1 MESTLNYYFN
11 FDMYARSP
19 NFYFKNHDRINTCFG
34 TLLTLIYIVVSLTL
48 FIYQL
53 IMTIQRKNFKV
64 YDSTIYG
71 QEMPFIDLNSN
82 TLYFAFG
89 LEDPQTMNRFID
101 DSIYVAKIVF
111 VDKAKINDELVT
123 VYQQNLD
130 FEKCNVI
137 NFGENYQHLFLE
149 DELNNSYC
157 LKKFERNLTLAG
169 GYKYERFSY
178 IRIRIYPCVN
188 STENNFTCKS
198 QEEIDRFM
206 SSGYF
211 SIILKDI
218 GLNPS
223 NYSIPVLPTLQDLYT
238 TIDKRI
244 YKNYILN
251 LGVTEIHTDIG
262 LFQEKIKTQKY
273 LQFRKEME
281 TFTFRNEEEYYQ
293 GKSVIIA
300 QLKLDDNINVQT
312 RSYVKIPEIFSTIGG
327 YMQLMNTAFLL
338 FSIIVNKFNLELK
351 ILNSIFKFN
360 LKKKKIIMKLQKL
373 NDWEDMRVS
382 SIHSPTVNFKKMT
395 NISHRLDLLDNKSKN
410 SLIKENEINNISYLN
425 LSENKN
431 DAENKSKSIIL
442 KKIKRKSNALPFEN
456 SKMEHSN
463 KISKKNLNLNLR
475 NTQNHHKENGT
486 NYNLLNSKKN
496 NFFNEM
502 SYKDFNDNI
511 ELNMFD
517 YCCCHLIHEKRHKI
531 IELYNIANSFYRKKL
546 DVINVFNLLLL
557 TEKNLM
563 KNNNEF
569 VYSINEELDK
579 KKLKIYGKY

>member
-463 KISKKNLNLNLR
+463 KISKNNLNLNLR
-475 NTQNHHKENGT
+475 NTQDHHKENGT
-486 NYNLLNSKKN
+486 NHNLLNSKKN

-502 SYKDFNDNI
+502 NYKDFNDNI

-546 DVINVFNLLLL
+546 DVVNVFNLLLL

-569 VYSINEELDK
+569 VYSINEELDNTFAPK
-579 KKLKIYGKY
+579 K

>member
-238 TIDKRI
+238 TIDKKI

-395 NISHRLDLLDNKSKN
+395 NISRHLDLLDNKSKN

-463 KISKKNLNLNLR
+463 KISKNNLNLNLR

-569 VYSINEELDK
+569 VYSINEELDNTFAPK
-579 KKLKIYGKY
+579 K

>member
-1 MESTLNYYFN
+1 MKNTLNYYFN

-34 TLLTLIYIVVSLTL
+34 TLLTLVYIIVSLTL
-48 FIYQL
+48 FIYHS
-53 IMTIQRKNFKV
+53 IITIQRKNFKV
-64 YDSTIYG
+64 HDSTIYG

-82 TLYFAFG
+82 ILYFAFG
-89 LEDPQTMNRFID
+89 LEDPLTMNRFID
-101 DSIYVAKIVF
+101 DSIYIPKIVF

-123 VYQQNLD
+123 VYQQNLEI
-130 FEKCNVI
+130 EKCNVI

-157 LKKFERNLTLAG
+157 LKKFEQNLTLAG

-188 STENNFTCKS
+188 SSENNFSCKS
-198 QEEIDRFM
+198 QEEIDHFM

-218 GLNPS
+218 GLNPA
-223 NYSIPVLPTLQDLYT
+223 NYSIPVIPTLQDLYT

-262 LFQEKIKTQKY
+262 LFQEDIKTQKY

-312 RSYVKIPEIFSTIGG
+312 RSYIKIPEIFSTIGG

-338 FSIIVNKFNLELK
+338 LTIIVNKFNLELK
-351 ILNSIFKFN
+351 IINSIFKFN
-360 LKKKKIIMKLQKL
+360 LKKKKLIMKLQKL
-373 NDWEDMRVS
+373 NDYDDLHIS
-382 SIHSPTVNFKKMT
+382 NISNIHTPVVNFKKMT
-395 NISHRLDLLDNKSKN
+395 NITQHLDLLDNKSKN
-410 SLIKENEINNISYLN
+410 SLMKENEINNISLLN
-425 LSENKN
+425 FSEDKNELDNNNKN
-431 DAENKSKSIIL
+431 KITIL
-442 KKIKRKSNALPFEN
+442 KKHKRKSNALPIEN
-456 SKMEHSN
+456 SKMEN
-463 KISKKNLNLNLR
+463 TKDKMSKKNLRLS
-475 NTQNHHKENGT
+475 QDHIKENGT
-486 NYNLLNSKKN
+486 NFNKKN
-496 NFFNEM
+496 IFNEL
-502 SYKDFNDNI
+502 SYKDFNDKI

-517 YCCCHLIHEKRHKI
+517 YCCCHLVYEKRHKI
-531 IELYNIANSFYRKKL
+531 IELFNITNSFYRKKL
-546 DVINVFNLLLL
+546 DVVNVFNLLLL
-557 TEKNLM
+557 IEKNLL
-563 KNNNEF
+563 KNNSEF
-569 VYSINEELDK
+569 VHTINEELENTFGPK
-579 KKLKIYGKY
+579 K

>member
-149 DELNNSYC
+149 DELSNSYC

-338 FSIIVNKFNLELK
+338 LSIIVNKFNLELK

-395 NISHRLDLLDNKSKN
+395 NISHHLDLLDNKSKN

-442 KKIKRKSNALPFEN
+442 KKIKRKSNELPFEN

-475 NTQNHHKENGT
+475 NTQDHHKENGT

-502 SYKDFNDNI
+502 NYKDFNDNI

-546 DVINVFNLLLL
+546 DVVNVFNLLLL

-569 VYSINEELDK
+569 VYSINEELDNTFAPK
-579 KKLKIYGKY
+579 K

>member
-19 NFYFKNHDRINTCFG
+19 NFYFKNHDRINPCFG

-338 FSIIVNKFNLELK
+338 LSIIVNKFNLELK

-395 NISHRLDLLDNKSKN
+395 NISRHLDLLDNKSKN

-463 KISKKNLNLNLR
+463 KISKNNLNLNLR

-569 VYSINEELDK
+569 VYSINEELDNTFAPK
-579 KKLKIYGKY
+579 K

>member
-1 MESTLNYYFN
+1 MENTLNYYFN

-34 TLLTLIYIVVSLTL
+34 TLLTLVYIIVSLTL
-48 FIYQL
+48 FIYHS
-53 IMTIQRKNFKV
+53 IITIQRKNFKV
-64 YDSTIYG
+64 HDSTIYG

-82 TLYFAFG
+82 ILYFAFG
-89 LEDPQTMNRFID
+89 LEDPLTMNRFID
-101 DSIYVAKIVF
+101 DSIYIPKIVF

-123 VYQQNLD
+123 VYQQNLEI
-130 FEKCNVI
+130 EKCNVI
-137 NFGENYQHLFLE
+137 NFGENYQHLFIE

-157 LKKFERNLTLAG
+157 LKKFEQNLTLAG

-188 STENNFTCKS
+188 SSENNFSCKS
-198 QEEIDRFM
+198 QEEIDHFM

-218 GLNPS
+218 GLNPA
-223 NYSIPVLPTLQDLYT
+223 NYSIPVIPTLQDLYT

-262 LFQEKIKTQKY
+262 LFQENIKTQKY

-312 RSYVKIPEIFSTIGG
+312 RSYIKIPEIFSTIGG

-338 FSIIVNKFNLELK
+338 LTLIVNKFNLELK
-351 ILNSIFKFN
+351 IINSIFKFN
-360 LKKKKIIMKLQKL
+360 LKKKKLIMKLQKL
-373 NDWEDMRVS
+373 NDYDDLHISNISNIHTPVS
-382 SIHSPTVNFKKMT
+382 NFKKMT
-395 NISHRLDLLDNKSKN
+395 NITQHLDLLDNKSKN
-410 SLIKENEINNISYLN
+410 SLMKENEINNISLLN
-425 LSENKN
+425 FSENKN
-431 DAENKSKSIIL
+431 ELDNKNKNKITIL
-442 KKIKRKSNALPFEN
+442 KKHKRKSNALPIEN
-456 SKMEHSN
+456 SKIENTKDKM
-463 KISKKNLNLNLR
+463 SKKNLRLS
-475 NTQNHHKENGT
+475 QEHIKENGT
-486 NYNLLNSKKN
+486 NFNKK
-496 NFFNEM
+496 NFFNEL
-502 SYKDFNDNI
+502 SYKDFNDKI

-517 YCCCHLIHEKRHKI
+517 YCCCHLVYEKRHKI
-531 IELYNIANSFYRKKL
+531 IELFNITNSFYRKKL
-546 DVINVFNLLLL
+546 DVVNVFNLLLL
-557 TEKNLM
+557 IEKNLL
-563 KNNNEF
+563 KNNSEF
-569 VYSINEELDK
+569 VHTINEELENTFGPK
-579 KKLKIYGKY
+579 K

>member
-1 MESTLNYYFN
+1 MKNTLNYYFN

-34 TLLTLIYIVVSLTL
+34 TLLTLVYIIVSLTL
-48 FIYQL
+48 FIYHS
-53 IMTIQRKNFKV
+53 IITIQRKNFKV
-64 YDSTIYG
+64 HDSTIYG

-82 TLYFAFG
+82 ILYFAFG
-89 LEDPQTMNRFID
+89 LEDPLTMNRFID
-101 DSIYVAKIVF
+101 DSIYIPKIVF

-123 VYQQNLD
+123 VYQQNLEI
-130 FEKCNVI
+130 EKCKVI

-157 LKKFERNLTLAG
+157 LKKFEQNLTLAG

-188 STENNFTCKS
+188 SSENNFSCKS
-198 QEEIDRFM
+198 QEEIDHFM

-218 GLNPS
+218 GLNTA
-223 NYSIPVLPTLQDLYT
+223 NYSIPVIPTLQDLYT

-262 LFQEKIKTQKY
+262 LFQEDIKTQKY

-312 RSYVKIPEIFSTIGG
+312 RSYIKIPEIFSTIGG

-338 FSIIVNKFNLELK
+338 LTIIVNKFNLELK
-351 ILNSIFKFN
+351 IINSIFKFN
-360 LKKKKIIMKLQKL
+360 LKKKKLIMKLQKL
-373 NDWEDMRVS
+373 NDYDDLHIS
-382 SIHSPTVNFKKMT
+382 NISNIHTPVVNFKKMT
-395 NISHRLDLLDNKSKN
+395 NITQHLDLLDNKSKN
-410 SLIKENEINNISYLN
+410 SLMKENEINNISLLN
-425 LSENKN
+425 FSEDKNELDNNNKN
-431 DAENKSKSIIL
+431 KITIL
-442 KKIKRKSNALPFEN
+442 KKHKRKSNALPIEN
-456 SKMEHSN
+456 SKMEN
-463 KISKKNLNLNLR
+463 AKDKMSKKNLRLS
-475 NTQNHHKENGT
+475 QDHIKENGT
-486 NYNLLNSKKN
+486 NFNKKN
-496 NFFNEM
+496 IFNEL
-502 SYKDFNDNI
+502 SYKDFNDKI
-511 ELNMFD
+511 ELNMLD
-517 YCCCHLIHEKRHKI
+517 YCCCHLVYEKRHKI
-531 IELYNIANSFYRKKL
+531 IELYNITNSFFRKKL
-546 DVINVFNLLLL
+546 DVVNVFNLLLL
-557 TEKNLM
+557 IEKNLL
-563 KNNNEF
+563 KNNSEF
-569 VYSINEELDK
+569 VHTINEELENTFEPK
-579 KKLKIYGKY
+579 K

>member
-373 NDWEDMRVS
+373 NDWEDMRIS

-395 NISHRLDLLDNKSKN
+395 NISRHLDLLDNKSKN

-463 KISKKNLNLNLR
+463 KISKNNLNLNLR
-475 NTQNHHKENGT
+475 NTQDHHKENGT
-486 NYNLLNSKKN
+486 NHNLLNSKKN

-569 VYSINEELDK
+569 VYSINEELDNTFAPK
-579 KKLKIYGKY
+579 K

>member
-1 MESTLNYYFN
+1 MENTLNYYFN

-34 TLLTLIYIVVSLTL
+34 TLLTLVYIIVSLTL
-48 FIYQL
+48 FIYHS
-53 IMTIQRKNFKV
+53 IITIQRKNFKV
-64 YDSTIYG
+64 HDSTIYG

-82 TLYFAFG
+82 ILYFAFG
-89 LEDPQTMNRFID
+89 LEDPLTMNRFID
-101 DSIYVAKIVF
+101 DSIYIPKIVF

-123 VYQQNLD
+123 VYQQNLEI
-130 FEKCNVI
+130 EKCKVI

-157 LKKFERNLTLAG
+157 LKKFEQNLTLAG

-188 STENNFTCKS
+188 SSENNFSCKS
-198 QEEIDRFM
+198 QEEIDHFM

-218 GLNPS
+218 GLNPA
-223 NYSIPVLPTLQDLYT
+223 NYSIPVIPTLQDLYT

-262 LFQEKIKTQKY
+262 LFQEDIKTQKY

-312 RSYVKIPEIFSTIGG
+312 RSYIKIPEIFSTIGG

-338 FSIIVNKFNLELK
+338 LTIIVNKFNLELK
-351 ILNSIFKFN
+351 IINSIFKFN
-360 LKKKKIIMKLQKL
+360 LKKKKLIMKLQKL
-373 NDWEDMRVS
+373 NDYDDLHIS
-382 SIHSPTVNFKKMT
+382 NISNIHTPVVNFKKMK
-395 NISHRLDLLDNKSKN
+395 NITQHLDLLDNKSKN
-410 SLIKENEINNISYLN
+410 SLMKENEINNISLLN
-425 LSENKN
+425 FSEDKNELDNNNKN
-431 DAENKSKSIIL
+431 KITIL
-442 KKIKRKSNALPFEN
+442 KKHKRKSNALPIEN
-456 SKMEHSN
+456 SKMEN
-463 KISKKNLNLNLR
+463 TKDKMSKKNLRLS
-475 NTQNHHKENGT
+475 QDHIKENGT
-486 NYNLLNSKKN
+486 NFNKKN
-496 NFFNEM
+496 IFNEL
-502 SYKDFNDNI
+502 SYKDFNDKI

-517 YCCCHLIHEKRHKI
+517 YCCCHLVYEKRHKI
-531 IELYNIANSFYRKKL
+531 IELFNITNSFYRKKL
-546 DVINVFNLLLL
+546 DVVNVFNLLLL
-557 TEKNLM
+557 IEKNLL
-563 KNNNEF
+563 KNNSEF
-569 VYSINEELDK
+569 VHTINEELENTFGPK
-579 KKLKIYGKY
+579 K

>member
-1 MESTLNYYFN
+1 MEKKLNYYLN
-11 FDMYARSP
+11 FDIYARSP
-19 NFYFKNHDRINTCFG
+19 NFYFKKHDKIDTCFG
-34 TLLTLIYIVVSLTL
+34 TLLTLVYIIVSLTL
-48 FIYQL
+48 FIYQS
-53 IMTIQRKNFKV
+53 IITIQRKNFKV

-82 TLYFAFG
+82 ILYFAFG
-89 LEDPQTMNRFID
+89 LEDPRTMSRFID
-101 DSIYVAKIVF
+101 DSIYVPKIVF

-123 VYQQNLD
+123 VYQQNLEI
-130 FEKCNVI
+130 EKCKVI

-157 LKKFERNLTLAG
+157 LKKFEQNLTLAG

-188 STENNFTCKS
+188 SSENNFSCKS
-198 QEEIDRFM
+198 QEEIDHFM

-218 GLNPS
+218 GLNPA
-223 NYSIPVLPTLQDLYT
+223 NYSIPVIPTLQDLYT

-262 LFQEKIKTQKY
+262 LFQENIKTQKY

-312 RSYVKIPEIFSTIGG
+312 RSYIKIPEIFSTIGG

-338 FSIIVNKFNLELK
+338 LTIVVNKFNFELK
-351 ILNSIFKFN
+351 IINSIFKFN
-360 LKKKKIIMKLQKL
+360 LKKKKLIMKLQKL
-373 NDWEDMRVS
+373 NDYDDLHIS
-382 SIHSPTVNFKKMT
+382 NISNIHTPVVNFKKMT
-395 NISHRLDLLDNKSKN
+395 NIAQHLDLLDNKSKN
-410 SLIKENEINNISYLN
+410 SLMKENEINNISLLN
-425 LSENKN
+425 FSENKKDLDN
-431 DAENKSKSIIL
+431 NNKNKITIL
-442 KKIKRKSNALPFEN
+442 KKHKRKSNALPIEN
-456 SKMEHSN
+456 SKIENTKDKM
-463 KISKKNLNLNLR
+463 SKKNLRLS
-475 NTQNHHKENGT
+475 QDHIKENGT
-486 NYNLLNSKKN
+486 NFNKKN
-496 NFFNEM
+496 IFNEL
-502 SYKDFNDNI
+502 SYKDFNDKI

-517 YCCCHLIHEKRHKI
+517 YCCCHLVYEKRHKI
-531 IELYNIANSFYRKKL
+531 IELYNITNSFYRKKL
-546 DVINVFNLLLL
+546 DVVNVFNLLLL
-557 TEKNLM
+557 IEKNLL
-563 KNNNEF
+563 KNNSEF
-569 VYSINEELDK
+569 VHTINEELENTFGPK
-579 KKLKIYGKY
+579 K

>member
-395 NISHRLDLLDNKSKN
+395 NISRHLDLLDNKSKN

-475 NTQNHHKENGT
+475 NTQDHHKENGT

-569 VYSINEELDK
+569 VYSINEELDNTFAPK
-579 KKLKIYGKY
+579 K

>member
-395 NISHRLDLLDNKSKN
+395 NISRHLDLLDNKSKN

-463 KISKKNLNLNLR
+463 KISKNNLNLNLR
-475 NTQNHHKENGT
+475 NTQDHHKENGT
-486 NYNLLNSKKN
+486 NHNLLNSKKN

-557 TEKNLM
+557 TEKNLV

-569 VYSINEELDK
+569 VYSINEELDNTFAPK
-579 KKLKIYGKY
+579 K

>member
-238 TIDKRI
+238 TIDKKI

-338 FSIIVNKFNLELK
+338 FSIIVNKFNLELE

-463 KISKKNLNLNLR
+463 KISKKKLNLNLR
-475 NTQNHHKENGT
+475 NTQDHHKENGT

-502 SYKDFNDNI
+502 NYKDFNDNI

-546 DVINVFNLLLL
+546 DVVNVFNLLLL

-569 VYSINEELDK
+569 VYSINEELDNTFAPK
-579 KKLKIYGKY
+579 K

>member
-1 MESTLNYYFN
+1 MENKLNYYFN
-11 FDMYARSP
+11 FDMFASSP

-34 TLLTLIYIVVSLTL
+34 TLLTLVYIIVSLTL
-48 FIYQL
+48 FIYHSV
-53 IMTIQRKNFKV
+53 ITIQRKNFKV

-82 TLYFAFG
+82 ILYFAFG

-101 DSIYVAKIVF
+101 DSIYVPKIVF

-123 VYQQNLD
+123 VYQQNLEI
-130 FEKCNVI
+130 EKCNVI

-157 LKKFERNLTLAG
+157 LKKFEQNLTLAG

-188 STENNFTCKS
+188 SSENNFSCKS
-198 QEEIDRFM
+198 QEEIDHFM

-251 LGVTEIHTDIG
+251 LGVTEIQTDIG
-262 LFQEKIKTQKY
+262 LFQESIKTQKY

-300 QLKLDDNINVQT
+300 QLKLDDKINVQT
-312 RSYVKIPEIFSTIGG
+312 RSYIKIPEIFSTIGG

-338 FSIIVNKFNLELK
+338 LTLIVNKFNLELN
-351 ILNSIFKFN
+351 IINSIFKFN
-360 LKKKKIIMKLQKL
+360 LKKKKLIMKLQKL
-373 NDWEDMRVS
+373 NDFEDLYIS
-382 SIHSPTVNFKKMT
+382 NIQTPIVNFKKMT
-395 NISHRLDLLDNKSKN
+395 NISQHLDLTDNKNKN
-410 SLIKENEINNISYLN
+410 NLMKENEINHISLLN
-425 LSENKN
+425 LPENKKDFDKN
-431 DAENKSKSIIL
+431 NNNNNKSKIKIL
-442 KKIKRKSNALPFEN
+442 KKNKRNSKNILTIEN
-456 SKMEHSN
+456 SKVEHT
-463 KISKKNLNLNLR
+463 KEKLSKKNLR
-475 NTQNHHKENGT
+475 FTQEQLKENGT
-486 NYNLLNSKKN
+486 NFNKKN
-496 NFFNEM
+496 IYNEL
-502 SYKDFNDNI
+502 SYKDFNDKL

-517 YCCCHLIHEKRHKI
+517 YCCCHLVYEKRHKI
-531 IELYNIANSFYRKKL
+531 IELFNITNLFLRKKL
-546 DVINVFNLLLL
+546 DVVNVFNLLLL
-557 TEKNLM
+557 IEKNLLR
-563 KNNNEF
+563 NTNEF
-569 VYSINEELDK
+569 VYSMNEELENTFNPK
-579 KKLKIYGKY
+579 N

>member
-1 MESTLNYYFN
+1 MEKKLNYYLN
-11 FDMYARSP
+11 FDIYARSP
-19 NFYFKNHDRINTCFG
+19 NFYFKKHDKIDTCFG
-34 TLLTLIYIVVSLTL
+34 TLLTLVYIIVSLTL
-48 FIYQL
+48 FIYQS
-53 IMTIQRKNFKV
+53 IITIQRKNFKV

-82 TLYFAFG
+82 ILYFAFG
-89 LEDPQTMNRFID
+89 LEDPRTMSRFID
-101 DSIYVAKIVF
+101 DSIYVPKIVF

-123 VYQQNLD
+123 VYQQNLE

-157 LKKFERNLTLAG
+157 LKKFDQNLTLAG

-188 STENNFTCKS
+188 STENNFSCKS

-262 LFQEKIKTQKY
+262 LFQESIKKQKY
-273 LQFRKEME
+273 LQFRKGME
-281 TFTFRNEEEYYQ
+281 TFTFRDEEEYYQ

-312 RSYVKIPEIFSTIGG
+312 RSYIKIPEIFSSIGG
-327 YMQLMNTAFLL
+327 YMQLMNTAFILL
-338 FSIIVNKFNLELK
+338 SLIINKFNLELT

-360 LKKKKIIMKLQKL
+360 LKKKKIILKLNKL
-373 NDWEDMRVS
+373 NDFEDS
-382 SIHSPTVNFKKMT
+382 HTSNFQSPIINFKKMT
-395 NISHRLDLLDNKSKN
+395 NIIHHLDLLDNKSKN
-410 SLIKENEINNISYLN
+410 SLIKESDMNNTSLLK

-431 DAENKSKSIIL
+431 ELENKNKNTIV
-442 KKIKRKSNALPFEN
+442 KRVKRKSNALSVDN
-456 SKMEHSN
+456 SKIELSKDKM
-463 KISKKNLNLNLR
+463 SKKKDKNVHEYN
-475 NTQNHHKENGT
+475 KENGT
-486 NYNLLNSKKN
+486 INLFNVKKN
-496 NFFNEM
+496 NIFKEF
-502 SYKDFNDNI
+502 SYKDFNDSI

-517 YCCCHLIHEKRHKI
+517 YCCCYLTPKNRHKI
-531 IELYNIANSFYRKKL
+531 IKLYNIANSFYRKKL
-546 DVINVFNLLLL
+546 DVVNVFNLLLL
-557 TEKNLM
+557 IEKKLLK
-563 KNNNEF
+563 KNSEF
-569 VYSINEELDK
+569 VYSFNEELDNTFSPK
-579 KKLKIYGKY
+579 K

>member
-1 MESTLNYYFN
+1 MENTLNYYFN

-34 TLLTLIYIVVSLTL
+34 TLLTLVYIIVSLTL
-48 FIYQL
+48 FIYHS
-53 IMTIQRKNFKV
+53 IITIQRKNFKV
-64 YDSTIYG
+64 HDSTIYG

-82 TLYFAFG
+82 ILYFAFG
-89 LEDPQTMNRFID
+89 LEDPLTMNRFID
-101 DSIYVAKIVF
+101 DSIYIPKIVF

-123 VYQQNLD
+123 VYQQNLEI
-130 FEKCNVI
+130 EKCKVI

-157 LKKFERNLTLAG
+157 LKKFEQNLTLAG

-188 STENNFTCKS
+188 SSENNFSCKS
-198 QEEIDRFM
+198 QEEIDHFM

-218 GLNPS
+218 GLNPA
-223 NYSIPVLPTLQDLYT
+223 NYSIPVIPTLQDLYT

-262 LFQEKIKTQKY
+262 LFQEDIKTQKY

-312 RSYVKIPEIFSTIGG
+312 RSYIKIPEIFSTIGG

-338 FSIIVNKFNLELK
+338 LTIIVNKFNLELK
-351 ILNSIFKFN
+351 IINSIFKFN
-360 LKKKKIIMKLQKL
+360 LKKKKLIMKLQKL
-373 NDWEDMRVS
+373 NDYDDLHIS
-382 SIHSPTVNFKKMT
+382 NISNIHTPVVNFKKMT
-395 NISHRLDLLDNKSKN
+395 NITQHLDLLDNKSKN
-410 SLIKENEINNISYLN
+410 SLMKENEINNISLLN
-425 LSENKN
+425 FSEDKNELDNNNKN
-431 DAENKSKSIIL
+431 KITIL
-442 KKIKRKSNALPFEN
+442 KKHKRKSNALPIEN
-456 SKMEHSN
+456 SKMEN
-463 KISKKNLNLNLR
+463 TKDKMSKKNLRLS
-475 NTQNHHKENGT
+475 QDHIKENGT
-486 NYNLLNSKKN
+486 NFNKK
-496 NFFNEM
+496 NFFNEL
-502 SYKDFNDNI
+502 SYKDFNDKI

-517 YCCCHLIHEKRHKI
+517 YCCCHLVYEKRHKI
-531 IELYNIANSFYRKKL
+531 IELYNITNSFFRKKL
-546 DVINVFNLLLL
+546 DVVNVFNLLLL
-557 TEKNLM
+557 IEKNLL
-563 KNNNEF
+563 KNNSEF
-569 VYSINEELDK
+569 VHTINEELENTFGPK
-579 KKLKIYGKY
+579 K

>member
-1 MESTLNYYFN
+1 MENTLNYYFN

-34 TLLTLIYIVVSLTL
+34 TLLTLVYIIVSLTL
-48 FIYQL
+48 FIYHS
-53 IMTIQRKNFKV
+53 IITIQRKNFKV
-64 YDSTIYG
+64 HDSTIYG

-82 TLYFAFG
+82 ILYFAFG
-89 LEDPQTMNRFID
+89 LEDPLTMNRFID
-101 DSIYVAKIVF
+101 DSIYIPKIVF

-123 VYQQNLD
+123 VYQQNLEI
-130 FEKCNVI
+130 EKCKVI

-157 LKKFERNLTLAG
+157 LKKFEQNLTLAG

-188 STENNFTCKS
+188 SSENNFSCKS
-198 QEEIDRFM
+198 QEEIDHFM

-218 GLNPS
+218 GLNPA
-223 NYSIPVLPTLQDLYT
+223 NYSIPVIPTLQDLYT

-262 LFQEKIKTQKY
+262 LFQENIKTQKY

-312 RSYVKIPEIFSTIGG
+312 RSYIKIPEIFSTIGG

-338 FSIIVNKFNLELK
+338 LTIIVNKFNLELK
-351 ILNSIFKFN
+351 IINSIFKFN
-360 LKKKKIIMKLQKL
+360 LKKKKLIMKLQKL
-373 NDWEDMRVS
+373 NDYDDLHIS
-382 SIHSPTVNFKKMT
+382 NISNIHTPVVNFKKMT
-395 NISHRLDLLDNKSKN
+395 NIAQHLDLLDNKSKN
-410 SLIKENEINNISYLN
+410 SLMKENEINNISLLN
-425 LSENKN
+425 FSEDKNELYNNNKN
-431 DAENKSKSIIL
+431 KITIL
-442 KKIKRKSNALPFEN
+442 KKHKRKSNALPIEN
-456 SKMEHSN
+456 SKMEN
-463 KISKKNLNLNLR
+463 TKDKMPKKNLRLS
-475 NTQNHHKENGT
+475 QDHIKENGT
-486 NYNLLNSKKN
+486 NFNKKN
-496 NFFNEM
+496 IFNEL
-502 SYKDFNDNI
+502 SYKDFNDKI

-517 YCCCHLIHEKRHKI
+517 YCCCHLVYEKRHKI
-531 IELYNIANSFYRKKL
+531 IELYNITNSFYRKKL
-546 DVINVFNLLLL
+546 DVVNVFNLLLL
-557 TEKNLM
+557 IEKNLL
-563 KNNNEF
+563 KNNSEF
-569 VYSINEELDK
+569 VHTINEELENTFGPK
-579 KKLKIYGKY
+579 K

>member
-1 MESTLNYYFN
+1 MENTLNYYFN

-34 TLLTLIYIVVSLTL
+34 TLLTLVYIIVSLTL
-48 FIYQL
+48 FIYHS
-53 IMTIQRKNFKV
+53 IITIQRKNFKV
-64 YDSTIYG
+64 HDSTIYG

-82 TLYFAFG
+82 ILYFAFG
-89 LEDPQTMNRFID
+89 LEDPLTMNRFID
-101 DSIYVAKIVF
+101 DSIYIPKIVF

-123 VYQQNLD
+123 VYQQNLEI
-130 FEKCNVI
+130 EKCKVI

-157 LKKFERNLTLAG
+157 LKKFEQNLTLAG

-188 STENNFTCKS
+188 SSENNFSCKS
-198 QEEIDRFM
+198 QEEIDHFM

-218 GLNPS
+218 GLNPA
-223 NYSIPVLPTLQDLYT
+223 NYSIPVIPTLQDLYT

-262 LFQEKIKTQKY
+262 LFQEDIKTQKY

-312 RSYVKIPEIFSTIGG
+312 RSYIKIPEIFSTIGG

-338 FSIIVNKFNLELK
+338 LTIIVNKFNLELK
-351 ILNSIFKFN
+351 IINSIFKFN
-360 LKKKKIIMKLQKL
+360 LKKKKLIMKLQKL
-373 NDWEDMRVS
+373 NDYDDLHIS
-382 SIHSPTVNFKKMT
+382 NISNIHTPVVNFKKMT
-395 NISHRLDLLDNKSKN
+395 NITQHLDLLDNKSKN
-410 SLIKENEINNISYLN
+410 SLMKENEINNISLLN
-425 LSENKN
+425 FSENKN
-431 DAENKSKSIIL
+431 DLDNNNKNKITIL
-442 KKIKRKSNALPFEN
+442 KKHKRKSNALPIEN
-456 SKMEHSN
+456 SIIENTKDKM
-463 KISKKNLNLNLR
+463 SKKNLRLS
-475 NTQNHHKENGT
+475 QDHIKENGT
-486 NYNLLNSKKN
+486 NFNKKN
-496 NFFNEM
+496 IFNEL
-502 SYKDFNDNI
+502 SYKDFNDKI

-517 YCCCHLIHEKRHKI
+517 YCCCHLVYEKRHKI
-531 IELYNIANSFYRKKL
+531 IELYNITNSFYRKKL
-546 DVINVFNLLLL
+546 DVVNVFNLLLL
-557 TEKNLM
+557 IEKNLL
-563 KNNNEF
+563 KNNSEF
-569 VYSINEELDK
+569 VHTINEELENTFGPK
-579 KKLKIYGKY
+579 K

>member
-463 KISKKNLNLNLR
+463 KISKNNLNLNLR

-569 VYSINEELDK
+569 VYSINEELDNTFAPK
-579 KKLKIYGKY
+579 K

>member
-1 MESTLNYYFN
+1 MENTLNYYFN

-34 TLLTLIYIVVSLTL
+34 TLLTLVYIIVSLTL
-48 FIYQL
+48 FIYHS
-53 IMTIQRKNFKV
+53 IITIQRKNFKV
-64 YDSTIYG
+64 HDSTIYG

-82 TLYFAFG
+82 ILYFAFG
-89 LEDPQTMNRFID
+89 LEDPLTMNRFID
-101 DSIYVAKIVF
+101 DSIYIPKIVF

-123 VYQQNLD
+123 VYQQNLEI
-130 FEKCNVI
+130 EKCKVI

-157 LKKFERNLTLAG
+157 LKKFEQNLTLAG

-188 STENNFTCKS
+188 SSENNFSCKS
-198 QEEIDRFM
+198 QEEIDHFM

-218 GLNPS
+218 GLNPA
-223 NYSIPVLPTLQDLYT
+223 NYSIPVIPTLQDLYT

-262 LFQEKIKTQKY
+262 LFQEDIKTQKY

-312 RSYVKIPEIFSTIGG
+312 RSYIKIPEIFSTIGG

-338 FSIIVNKFNLELK
+338 LTIIVNKFNLELK
-351 ILNSIFKFN
+351 IINSIFKFN
-360 LKKKKIIMKLQKL
+360 LKKKKLIMKLQKL
-373 NDWEDMRVS
+373 NDYDDLHIS
-382 SIHSPTVNFKKMT
+382 NISNIHTPVVNFKKMT
-395 NISHRLDLLDNKSKN
+395 NISQHLDLLDNKSKN
-410 SLIKENEINNISYLN
+410 SLMKENEINNISLLN
-425 LSENKN
+425 FSEDKNELDNNNKN
-431 DAENKSKSIIL
+431 KITIL
-442 KKIKRKSNALPFEN
+442 KKHKRKSNALPIEN
-456 SKMEHSN
+456 SKMEN
-463 KISKKNLNLNLR
+463 TKDKMPKKNLRLS
-475 NTQNHHKENGT
+475 QDHIKENGT
-486 NYNLLNSKKN
+486 NFNKK
-496 NFFNEM
+496 NFFNEL
-502 SYKDFNDNI
+502 SYKDFNDKI

-517 YCCCHLIHEKRHKI
+517 YCCCHLVYEKRHKI
-531 IELYNIANSFYRKKL
+531 IELYNITNSFYRKKL
-546 DVINVFNLLLL
+546 DVVNVFNLLLL
-557 TEKNLM
+557 IEKNLL
-563 KNNNEF
+563 KNNSEF
-569 VYSINEELDK
+569 VHTINEELENTFGPK
-579 KKLKIYGKY
+579 K

>member
-1 MESTLNYYFN
+1 MENTLNYYFN

-34 TLLTLIYIVVSLTL
+34 TLLTLVYIIVSLTL
-48 FIYQL
+48 FIYHS
-53 IMTIQRKNFKV
+53 IITIQRKNFKV
-64 YDSTIYG
+64 HDSTIYG

-82 TLYFAFG
+82 ILYFAFG
-89 LEDPQTMNRFID
+89 LEDPLTMNRFID
-101 DSIYVAKIVF
+101 DSIYIPKIVF

-123 VYQQNLD
+123 VYQQNLEI
-130 FEKCNVI
+130 EKCKVI

-157 LKKFERNLTLAG
+157 LKKFEQNLTLAG

-188 STENNFTCKS
+188 SSENNFSCKS
-198 QEEIDRFM
+198 QEEIDHFM

-218 GLNPS
+218 GLNPA
-223 NYSIPVLPTLQDLYT
+223 NYSIPVIPTLQDLYT

-262 LFQEKIKTQKY
+262 LFQEDIKTQKY

-312 RSYVKIPEIFSTIGG
+312 RSYIKIPEIFSTIGG

-338 FSIIVNKFNLELK
+338 LTIIVNKFNLELK
-351 ILNSIFKFN
+351 IINSIFKFN
-360 LKKKKIIMKLQKL
+360 LKKKKLIMKLQKL
-373 NDWEDMRVS
+373 NDYDDLHIS
-382 SIHSPTVNFKKMT
+382 NISNIHTPVVNFKKMT
-395 NISHRLDLLDNKSKN
+395 NITQHLDLLDNKSKN
-410 SLIKENEINNISYLN
+410 SLMKENEINNISLLN
-425 LSENKN
+425 FSEDKNELDNNNKN
-431 DAENKSKSIIL
+431 KITIL
-442 KKIKRKSNALPFEN
+442 KKHKRKSNALPIEN
-456 SKMEHSN
+456 SKIENTKDKM
-463 KISKKNLNLNLR
+463 SKKNLRLS
-475 NTQNHHKENGT
+475 QDHIKENGT
-486 NYNLLNSKKN
+486 NFNKKN
-496 NFFNEM
+496 IFNEL
-502 SYKDFNDNI
+502 SYKDFNDKI

-517 YCCCHLIHEKRHKI
+517 YCCCHLVYEKRHKI
-531 IELYNIANSFYRKKL
+531 IELYNITNSFYRKKL
-546 DVINVFNLLLL
+546 DVVNVFNLLLL
-557 TEKNLM
+557 IEKNLL
-563 KNNNEF
+563 KNNSEF
-569 VYSINEELDK
+569 VHTINEELENTFGPK
-579 KKLKIYGKY
+579 K

>member
-1 MESTLNYYFN
+1 MENTLNYYFN

-34 TLLTLIYIVVSLTL
+34 TLLTLVYIIVSLTL
-48 FIYQL
+48 FIYHS
-53 IMTIQRKNFKV
+53 IITIQRKNFKV
-64 YDSTIYG
+64 HDSTIYG

-82 TLYFAFG
+82 ILYFAFG
-89 LEDPQTMNRFID
+89 LEDPLTMNRFID
-101 DSIYVAKIVF
+101 DSIYIPKIVF

-123 VYQQNLD
+123 VYQQNLEI
-130 FEKCNVI
+130 EKCKVI

-157 LKKFERNLTLAG
+157 LKKFEQNLTLAG

-188 STENNFTCKS
+188 SSENNFSCKS
-198 QEEIDRFM
+198 QEEIDHFM

-218 GLNPS
+218 GLNPA
-223 NYSIPVLPTLQDLYT
+223 NYSIPVIPTLQDLYT

-262 LFQEKIKTQKY
+262 LFQEDIKTQKY

-312 RSYVKIPEIFSTIGG
+312 RSYIKIPEIFSTIGG

-338 FSIIVNKFNLELK
+338 LTIIVNKFNLELK
-351 ILNSIFKFN
+351 IINSIFKFN
-360 LKKKKIIMKLQKL
+360 LKKKKLIMKLQKL
-373 NDWEDMRVS
+373 NDYDDLHIS
-382 SIHSPTVNFKKMT
+382 NISNIHTPVVNFKKMT
-395 NISHRLDLLDNKSKN
+395 NITQHLDLLDNKSKN
-410 SLIKENEINNISYLN
+410 SLMKENEINNISLLN
-425 LSENKN
+425 FSENKN
-431 DAENKSKSIIL
+431 DIDNNNKNKITIL
-442 KKIKRKSNALPFEN
+442 KKHKRKSNALPIEN
-456 SKMEHSN
+456 SKMEN
-463 KISKKNLNLNLR
+463 TKDKMPKKNLRLS
-475 NTQNHHKENGT
+475 QDHIKENGT
-486 NYNLLNSKKN
+486 NFNKKN
-496 NFFNEM
+496 IFNEL
-502 SYKDFNDNI
+502 SYKDFNDKI

-517 YCCCHLIHEKRHKI
+517 YCCCHLVYEKRHKI
-531 IELYNIANSFYRKKL
+531 IELYNITNSFYRKKL
-546 DVINVFNLLLL
+546 DVVNVFNLLLL
-557 TEKNLM
+557 IEKNLL
-563 KNNNEF
+563 KNNSEF
-569 VYSINEELDK
+569 VHTINEELENTFGPK
-579 KKLKIYGKY
+579 K

>member
-1 MESTLNYYFN
+1 MENKLNYYIN
-11 FDMYARSP
+11 FDIYARSP
-19 NFYFKNHDRINTCFG
+19 NFYFKKHDKINTCFG
-34 TLLTLIYIVVSLTL
+34 TLLTLVYIIVSLTL
-48 FIYQL
+48 FIYQS
-53 IMTIQRKNFKV
+53 IITIQRKNFKV

-82 TLYFAFG
+82 MLYFAFG
-89 LEDPQTMNRFID
+89 LEDPQTMSRFID
-101 DSIYVAKIVF
+101 DSIYVPKIVF
-111 VDKAKINDELVT
+111 VDKSKINDELVT
-123 VYQQNLD
+123 VYQQNLE

-157 LKKFERNLTLAG
+157 LKKFDQNLTLAG

-188 STENNFTCKS
+188 STENNFSCKS

-262 LFQEKIKTQKY
+262 LFQESIKKQKY
-273 LQFRKEME
+273 LQFRKGME
-281 TFTFRNEEEYYQ
+281 TFTFRDEEEYYR

-312 RSYVKIPEIFSTIGG
+312 RSYIKIPEIFSSIGG
-327 YMQLMNTAFLL
+327 YMQLMNTAFILL
-338 FSIIVNKFNLELK
+338 SIIINKFDLELK

-360 LKKKKIIMKLQKL
+360 LKKKKIILKLNKL
-373 NDWEDMRVS
+373 NDFEDS
-382 SIHSPTVNFKKMT
+382 HSANLPSPVINFKKMT
-395 NISHRLDLLDNKSKN
+395 NIIHHLDLLDNRSKN
-410 SLIKENEINNISYLN
+410 SLIKESEMNNISLLK

-431 DAENKSKSIIL
+431 ELENKNKNTIV
-442 KKIKRKSNALPFEN
+442 KRVKRKSNALSVDN
-456 SKMEHSN
+456 SKIELSKDKM
-463 KISKKNLNLNLR
+463 SKKKDKNVNEFN
-475 NTQNHHKENGT
+475 KENGT
-486 NYNLLNSKKN
+486 INLINVKKN
-496 NFFNEM
+496 NIFKEF
-502 SYKDFNDNI
+502 SYKDFNDTI

-517 YCCCHLIHEKRHKI
+517 YCCCYVVPKDRYKI
-531 IELYNIANSFYRKKL
+531 IKLYNIANSFYRKKL
-546 DVINVFNLLLL
+546 DIVNVFNLLLL
-557 TEKNLM
+557 IEKKLLK
-563 KNNNEF
+563 KNSEF
-569 VYSINEELDK
+569 VYSFNEELDNTFSPK
-579 KKLKIYGKY
+579 K

>member
-1 MESTLNYYFN
+1 MENTLNYYFN

-34 TLLTLIYIVVSLTL
+34 TLLTLVYIIVSLTL
-48 FIYQL
+48 FIYHS
-53 IMTIQRKNFKV
+53 IITIQRKNFKV
-64 YDSTIYG
+64 HDSTIYG

-82 TLYFAFG
+82 ILYFAFG
-89 LEDPQTMNRFID
+89 LEDPLTMNRFID
-101 DSIYVAKIVF
+101 DSIYIPKIVF

-123 VYQQNLD
+123 VYQQNLEI
-130 FEKCNVI
+130 EKCKVI

-157 LKKFERNLTLAG
+157 LKKFEQNLTLAG

-188 STENNFTCKS
+188 SSENNFSCKS
-198 QEEIDRFM
+198 QEEIDHFM

-218 GLNPS
+218 GLNPA
-223 NYSIPVLPTLQDLYT
+223 NYSIPVIPTLQDLYT

-262 LFQEKIKTQKY
+262 LFQEDIKTQKY

-300 QLKLDDNINVQT
+300 QLKLEDNINVQT
-312 RSYVKIPEIFSTIGG
+312 RSYIKIPEIFSTVGG

-338 FSIIVNKFNLELK
+338 LTIIVNKFNLELK
-351 ILNSIFKFN
+351 IINSIFKFN
-360 LKKKKIIMKLQKL
+360 LKKKKLIMKLQKL
-373 NDWEDMRVS
+373 NDYDDLHIS
-382 SIHSPTVNFKKMT
+382 NISNIHTPVVNFKKMT
-395 NISHRLDLLDNKSKN
+395 NITQHLDLLDNKSKN
-410 SLIKENEINNISYLN
+410 SLIKENEINNISLLN
-425 LSENKN
+425 FSEDKNELDNNNKN
-431 DAENKSKSIIL
+431 KITIL
-442 KKIKRKSNALPFEN
+442 KKHKRKSNALPIEN
-456 SKMEHSN
+456 SKMEN
-463 KISKKNLNLNLR
+463 TKDKMSKKNLRLS
-475 NTQNHHKENGT
+475 QDHIKENGT
-486 NYNLLNSKKN
+486 NFNKK
-496 NFFNEM
+496 NFFNEL
-502 SYKDFNDNI
+502 SYKDFNDKI

-517 YCCCHLIHEKRHKI
+517 YCCCHLVYEKRHKI
-531 IELYNIANSFYRKKL
+531 IELYNITNSFYRKKL
-546 DVINVFNLLLL
+546 DVVNVFNLLLL
-557 TEKNLM
+557 IEKNLL
-563 KNNNEF
+563 KNNSEF
-569 VYSINEELDK
+569 VHTINEELENTFGPK
-579 KKLKIYGKY
+579 K

>member
-1 MESTLNYYFN
+1 MEKKLNYYLN
-11 FDMYARSP
+11 FDIYARSP
-19 NFYFKNHDRINTCFG
+19 NFYFKKHDKIDTCFG
-34 TLLTLIYIVVSLTL
+34 TLLTLVYIIVSLTL
-48 FIYQL
+48 FIYQS
-53 IMTIQRKNFKV
+53 IITIQRKNFKV

-82 TLYFAFG
+82 ILYFAFG
-89 LEDPQTMNRFID
+89 LEDPRTMSRFID
-101 DSIYVAKIVF
+101 DSIYVPKIVF

-123 VYQQNLD
+123 VYQQNLE

-157 LKKFERNLTLAG
+157 LKKFDQNLTLAG

-188 STENNFTCKS
+188 STENNFSCKS

-262 LFQEKIKTQKY
+262 LFQESIKKQKY
-273 LQFRKEME
+273 LQFRKGME
-281 TFTFRNEEEYYQ
+281 TFTFRDEEEYYQ

-312 RSYVKIPEIFSTIGG
+312 RSYIKIPEIFSSIGG
-327 YMQLMNTAFLL
+327 YMQLMNTAFILL
-338 FSIIVNKFNLELK
+338 SLIINKFNLELT

-360 LKKKKIIMKLQKL
+360 LKKKKIILKLNKL
-373 NDWEDMRVS
+373 NDFEDS
-382 SIHSPTVNFKKMT
+382 HTSNLQSPIINFKKMT
-395 NISHRLDLLDNKSKN
+395 NIIHHLDLLDNKSKN
-410 SLIKENEINNISYLN
+410 SLIKESDMNNISLLK

-431 DAENKSKSIIL
+431 ELENKNKNT
-442 KKIKRKSNALPFEN
+442 KRVKRKSNALSVDN
-456 SKMEHSN
+456 SKIELSKDKM
-463 KISKKNLNLNLR
+463 SKKKDKNVHEYN
-475 NTQNHHKENGT
+475 KENGT
-486 NYNLLNSKKN
+486 INLLNVKKN
-496 NFFNEM
+496 NIFKEF
-502 SYKDFNDNI
+502 SYKDFNDTI

-517 YCCCHLIHEKRHKI
+517 YCCCYLTPKNRHKI
-531 IELYNIANSFYRKKL
+531 IKLYNIANSFYRKKL
-546 DVINVFNLLLL
+546 DVVNVFNLLLL
-557 TEKNLM
+557 IEKKLLK
-563 KNNNEF
+563 KNSEF
-569 VYSINEELDK
+569 VYSFNEELDNTFSPK
-579 KKLKIYGKY
+579 K

>member
-149 DELNNSYC
+149 DELKNSYC

-338 FSIIVNKFNLELK
+338 LSIIVNKFNLELK

-395 NISHRLDLLDNKSKN
+395 NISHHLDLLDNKSKN

-463 KISKKNLNLNLR
+463 KISKKNLNLR
-475 NTQNHHKENGT
+475 NIQDHHKENGT

-546 DVINVFNLLLL
+546 DVVNVFNLLLL

-569 VYSINEELDK
+569 VYSINEELDNTFAPK
-579 KKLKIYGKY
+579 K

>member
-1 MESTLNYYFN
+1 MENTLNYYFN

-34 TLLTLIYIVVSLTL
+34 TLLTLVYIIVSLTL
-48 FIYQL
+48 FIYHS
-53 IMTIQRKNFKV
+53 IITIQRKNFKV
-64 YDSTIYG
+64 HDSTIYG

-82 TLYFAFG
+82 ILYFAFG
-89 LEDPQTMNRFID
+89 LEDPLTMNRFID
-101 DSIYVAKIVF
+101 DSIYIPKIVF

-123 VYQQNLD
+123 VYQQNLEI
-130 FEKCNVI
+130 EKCKVI

-157 LKKFERNLTLAG
+157 LKKFEQNLTLAG

-188 STENNFTCKS
+188 SSENNFSCKS
-198 QEEIDRFM
+198 QEEIDHFM

-218 GLNPS
+218 GLNPA
-223 NYSIPVLPTLQDLYT
+223 NYSIPVIPTLQDLYT

-262 LFQEKIKTQKY
+262 LFQEDIKTQKY

-312 RSYVKIPEIFSTIGG
+312 RSYIKIPEIFSTIGG

-338 FSIIVNKFNLELK
+338 LTIIVNKFNFELK
-351 ILNSIFKFN
+351 IINSIFKFN
-360 LKKKKIIMKLQKL
+360 LKKKKLIMKLQKL
-373 NDWEDMRVS
+373 NDYDDLHIS
-382 SIHSPTVNFKKMT
+382 NISNIHTPVVNFKKMT
-395 NISHRLDLLDNKSKN
+395 NITQHLDLLDNKSKN
-410 SLIKENEINNISYLN
+410 SLMKENEINNISLLN
-425 LSENKN
+425 FSEDKNELDNNNKN
-431 DAENKSKSIIL
+431 KITIL
-442 KKIKRKSNALPFEN
+442 KKHKRKSNALPIEN
-456 SKMEHSN
+456 SKMEN
-463 KISKKNLNLNLR
+463 TKDKMSKKNLRLS
-475 NTQNHHKENGT
+475 QDHIKENGT
-486 NYNLLNSKKN
+486 NFNKK
-496 NFFNEM
+496 NFFNEL
-502 SYKDFNDNI
+502 SYKDFNDKI

-517 YCCCHLIHEKRHKI
+517 YCCCHLVYEKRHKI
-531 IELYNIANSFYRKKL
+531 IELFNITNSFYRKKL
-546 DVINVFNLLLL
+546 DVVNVFNLLLL
-557 TEKNLM
+557 IEKNLL
-563 KNNNEF
+563 KNNSEF
-569 VYSINEELDK
+569 VHTINEELENTFGPK
-579 KKLKIYGKY
+579 K

>member
-395 NISHRLDLLDNKSKN
+395 NISHHLDLLDNKSKN

-463 KISKKNLNLNLR
+463 KISKNNLNLNLR
-475 NTQNHHKENGT
+475 NTQDHHKENGT
-486 NYNLLNSKKN
+486 NHNLLNSKKN

-546 DVINVFNLLLL
+546 DVVNVFNLLLL

-569 VYSINEELDK
+569 VYSINEELDNTFAPK
-579 KKLKIYGKY
+579 K

>member
-1 MESTLNYYFN
+1 MENTLNYYFN

-34 TLLTLIYIVVSLTL
+34 TLLTLVYIIVSLTL
-48 FIYQL
+48 FIYHS
-53 IMTIQRKNFKV
+53 IITIQRKNFKV
-64 YDSTIYG
+64 HDSTIYG

-82 TLYFAFG
+82 ILYFAFG
-89 LEDPQTMNRFID
+89 LEDPLTMNRFID
-101 DSIYVAKIVF
+101 DSIYIPKIVF

-123 VYQQNLD
+123 VYQQNLEI
-130 FEKCNVI
+130 EKCKVI

-157 LKKFERNLTLAG
+157 LKKFEQNLTLAG

-188 STENNFTCKS
+188 SSENNFSCKS
-198 QEEIDRFM
+198 QEEIDHFM

-218 GLNPS
+218 GLNPA
-223 NYSIPVLPTLQDLYT
+223 NYSIPVIPTLQDLYT

-262 LFQEKIKTQKY
+262 LFQEDIKTQKY

-312 RSYVKIPEIFSTIGG
+312 RSYIKIPEIFSTIGG

-338 FSIIVNKFNLELK
+338 LTIIVNKFNLELK
-351 ILNSIFKFN
+351 IINSIFKFN
-360 LKKKKIIMKLQKL
+360 LKKKKLIMKLQKL
-373 NDWEDMRVS
+373 NDYDDLHIS
-382 SIHSPTVNFKKMT
+382 NISNIHTPVVNFKKMT
-395 NISHRLDLLDNKSKN
+395 NIAQHLDLLDNKSKN
-410 SLIKENEINNISYLN
+410 SLMKENEINNISLLN
-425 LSENKN
+425 FSEDKNELDNNNKN
-431 DAENKSKSIIL
+431 KITIL
-442 KKIKRKSNALPFEN
+442 KKHKRKSNALPIEN
-456 SKMEHSN
+456 SKMEN
-463 KISKKNLNLNLR
+463 TKDKMSKKNLRLS
-475 NTQNHHKENGT
+475 QDHIKENGT
-486 NYNLLNSKKN
+486 NFNKK
-496 NFFNEM
+496 NFFNEL
-502 SYKDFNDNI
+502 SYKDFNDKI

-517 YCCCHLIHEKRHKI
+517 YCCCHLVYEKRHKI
-531 IELYNIANSFYRKKL
+531 IELYNITNSFYRKKL
-546 DVINVFNLLLL
+546 DVVNVFNLLLL
-557 TEKNLM
+557 IEKNLL
-563 KNNNEF
+563 KNNSEF
-569 VYSINEELDK
+569 VHTINEELENTFGPK
-579 KKLKIYGKY
+579 K

>member
-1 MESTLNYYFN
+1 MENTLNYYFN

-34 TLLTLIYIVVSLTL
+34 TLLTLVYIIVSLTL
-48 FIYQL
+48 FIYHS
-53 IMTIQRKNFKV
+53 IITIQRKNFKV
-64 YDSTIYG
+64 HDSTIYG

-82 TLYFAFG
+82 ILYFAFG
-89 LEDPQTMNRFID
+89 LEDPLTMNRFID
-101 DSIYVAKIVF
+101 DSIYIPKIVF

-123 VYQQNLD
+123 VYQQNLEI
-130 FEKCNVI
+130 EKCKVI

-157 LKKFERNLTLAG
+157 LKKFEQNLTLAG

-188 STENNFTCKS
+188 SSENNFSCKS
-198 QEEIDRFM
+198 QEEIDHFM

-218 GLNPS
+218 GLNPA
-223 NYSIPVLPTLQDLYT
+223 NYSIPVIPTLQDLYT

-262 LFQEKIKTQKY
+262 LFQEDIKTQKY

-312 RSYVKIPEIFSTIGG
+312 RSYIKIPEIFSTIGG

-338 FSIIVNKFNLELK
+338 LTIIVNKFNLELK
-351 ILNSIFKFN
+351 IINSIFKFN
-360 LKKKKIIMKLQKL
+360 LKKKKLIMKLQKL
-373 NDWEDMRVS
+373 NDYDDLHIS
-382 SIHSPTVNFKKMT
+382 NISNIHTPVVNFKKMT
-395 NISHRLDLLDNKSKN
+395 NIAQHLDLLDNKSKN
-410 SLIKENEINNISYLN
+410 SLMKENEINNISLLN
-425 LSENKN
+425 FSEDKNELDNNNKN
-431 DAENKSKSIIL
+431 KITIL
-442 KKIKRKSNALPFEN
+442 KKHKRKSNALPIEN
-456 SKMEHSN
+456 SKIENTKDKM
-463 KISKKNLNLNLR
+463 SKKNLRLS
-475 NTQNHHKENGT
+475 QDHIKENGT
-486 NYNLLNSKKN
+486 NFNKK
-496 NFFNEM
+496 NFFNEL
-502 SYKDFNDNI
+502 SYKDFNDKI

-517 YCCCHLIHEKRHKI
+517 YCCCHLVYEKRHKI
-531 IELYNIANSFYRKKL
+531 IELYNITNSFYRKKL
-546 DVINVFNLLLL
+546 DVVNVFNLLLL
-557 TEKNLM
+557 IEKNLL
-563 KNNNEF
+563 KNNSEF
-569 VYSINEELDK
+569 VHTINEELENTFGPK
-579 KKLKIYGKY
+579 K

>member
-149 DELNNSYC
+149 DELSNSYC

-238 TIDKRI
+238 TIDKKI

-338 FSIIVNKFNLELK
+338 LSIIVNKFNLELK

-395 NISHRLDLLDNKSKN
+395 NISHHLDLLDNKSKN

-475 NTQNHHKENGT
+475 NTQDHHKENGT

-546 DVINVFNLLLL
+546 DVVNVFNLLLL

-569 VYSINEELDK
+569 VYSINEELDNTFVPK
-579 KKLKIYGKY
+579 K

>member
-238 TIDKRI
+238 TIDKKI

-395 NISHRLDLLDNKSKN
+395 NISRHLDLLDNKSKN

-475 NTQNHHKENGT
+475 NTQDHHKENGT

-546 DVINVFNLLLL
+546 DVVNVFNLLLL

-569 VYSINEELDK
+569 VYSINEELDNTFAPK
-579 KKLKIYGKY
+579 K

>member
-1 MESTLNYYFN
+1 MENTLNYYFN

-34 TLLTLIYIVVSLTL
+34 TLLTLVYIIVSLTL
-48 FIYQL
+48 FIYHS
-53 IMTIQRKNFKV
+53 IITIQRKNFKV
-64 YDSTIYG
+64 HDSTIYG

-82 TLYFAFG
+82 ILYFAFG
-89 LEDPQTMNRFID
+89 LEDPLTMNRFID
-101 DSIYVAKIVF
+101 DSIYIPKIVF

-123 VYQQNLD
+123 VYQQNLEI
-130 FEKCNVI
+130 EKCNVI

-157 LKKFERNLTLAG
+157 LKKFDQNLTLAG

-188 STENNFTCKS
+188 SSENNFSCKS
-198 QEEIDRFM
+198 QEEIDHFM

-218 GLNPS
+218 GLNPA
-223 NYSIPVLPTLQDLYT
+223 NYSIPVIPTLQDLYT

-262 LFQEKIKTQKY
+262 LFQEDIKTQKY

-312 RSYVKIPEIFSTIGG
+312 RSYIKIPEIFSTIGG

-338 FSIIVNKFNLELK
+338 LTIIVNKFNLELK
-351 ILNSIFKFN
+351 IINSIFKFN
-360 LKKKKIIMKLQKL
+360 LKKKKLIMKLQKL
-373 NDWEDMRVS
+373 NDYDDLHIS
-382 SIHSPTVNFKKMT
+382 NISNIHTPVVNFKKMT
-395 NISHRLDLLDNKSKN
+395 NITQHLDLLDNKSKN
-410 SLIKENEINNISYLN
+410 SLMKENEINNISLLN
-425 LSENKN
+425 FSEDKNELDNNNKN
-431 DAENKSKSIIL
+431 KITIL
-442 KKIKRKSNALPFEN
+442 KKHKRKSNALPIEN
-456 SKMEHSN
+456 SKIENTKDKM
-463 KISKKNLNLNLR
+463 SKKNLRLS
-475 NTQNHHKENGT
+475 QEHIKENGT
-486 NYNLLNSKKN
+486 NFNKK
-496 NFFNEM
+496 NFFNEL
-502 SYKDFNDNI
+502 SYKDFNDKI

-517 YCCCHLIHEKRHKI
+517 YCCCHLVYEKRHKI
-531 IELYNIANSFYRKKL
+531 IELYNITNSFFRKKL
-546 DVINVFNLLLL
+546 DVVNVFNLLLL
-557 TEKNLM
+557 IEKNLL
-563 KNNNEF
+563 KNNSEF
-569 VYSINEELDK
+569 VHTINEELENTFGPK
-579 KKLKIYGKY
+579 K